1 MDCIGAISL
10 DELEKMKNTD
20 IRNVNV
26 DELVDIQDVRVDE
39 TLPPR
44 ERAMEYIRQIKNP
57 YCYKSNGIV
66 VKLSFAGKKR
76 FEDCVKESLFTNL

>member
-1 MDCIGAISL
+1 MDSIGAISL

-57 YCYKSNGIV
+57 YCYKSN
-66 VKLSFAGKKR
+66 
-76 FEDCVKESLFTNL
+76 

>member
-1 MDCIGAISL
+1 MDSIGTISL
-10 DELEKMKNTD
+10 DELEKMRNTD

-39 TLPPR
+39 TLPPH

-66 VKLSFAGKKR
+66 VKVSFAGKKTL
-76 FEDCVKESLFTNL
+76 EECVKDALLI